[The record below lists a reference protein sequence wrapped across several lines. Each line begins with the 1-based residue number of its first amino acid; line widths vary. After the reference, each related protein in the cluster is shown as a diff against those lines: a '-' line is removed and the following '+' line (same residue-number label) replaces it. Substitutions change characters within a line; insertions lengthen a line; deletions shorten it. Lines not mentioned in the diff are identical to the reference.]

1 MLHVASVWIPCSCC
15 VVTGVVAQSLKPIKC
30 LAMCKH
36 LQHCWPTTRNIV
48 RLYVALDFLDAY
60 IIWPR
65 QITRQSPFAHY
76 SLHKKGTSHFSF
88 GSVLWSLL
96 PIK

>member
-1 MLHVASVWIPCSCC
+1 MLHVASVWIPCSCW

-36 LQHCWPTTRNIV
+36 FQHCWPTTRNIV